1 MAGFDENIVRE
12 YFDLNGFFVRQ
23 LRKHTV
29 QKGKKHVELQ
39 SDLVVYRPEA
49 PEGAS
54 LSGFQIFSSDIENI
68 RGAVVGITPWNVSRF
83 TPAVAKSSA
92 KTCDFLKK
100 DVIAKIDQYFQRDPV
115 EGDEVES
122 DPYENYMKLLVLPA
136 FPKNDAHR
144 IECTELLKTAGVDGV
159 LVCST
164 ILENLLRHVAVNHSY
179 PKSDILQLLRVL
191 KIYDMIREPQMT
203 LFS

>member
-12 YFDLNGFFVRQ
+12 YFELNGFFVRQ

-39 SDLVVYRPEA
+39 SDLVIYRPEA
-49 PEGAS
+49 PDDLT

-83 TPAVAKSSA
+83 TPAIAKKSA

-100 DVIAKIDQYFQRDPV
+100 DVIANIDQYFQSEATEGDDPV
-115 EGDEVES
+115 DS
-122 DPYENYMKLLVLPA
+122 PYANYIKLLVIPA
-136 FPKNDAHR
+136 FPTSDTHR
-144 IECTELLKTAGVDGV
+144 VECTDLLKAAGVDGV